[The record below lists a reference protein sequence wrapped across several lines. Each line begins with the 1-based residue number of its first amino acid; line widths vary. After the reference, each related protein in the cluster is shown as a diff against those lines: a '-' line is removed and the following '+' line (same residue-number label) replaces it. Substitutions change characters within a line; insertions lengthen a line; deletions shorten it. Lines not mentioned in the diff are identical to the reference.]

1 MGLCLVIE
9 MSMLD
14 DLYKPDYKS
23 RLSTQVIGRPGSGKS
38 VYLRHTILEFL
49 KRNKDPNYRMI
60 FVCPK
65 HEMILSDKKEHQP
78 IPTDKLE
85 KHLRKNRVAIVYP
98 DIDFLDQEADYIIEL
113 IFAIERENEGFSA
126 TIVIDDSQVFV
137 ESRKSISPAF
147 RRLALTGRSRGIRY
161 VAVAHSVIYQ
171 KDLEGS
177 TSYII
182 MFNLPFKQH
191 WMDSIKRYGFN
202 PEPYVEQLAGT
213 PYSHVWFDVTTT
225 KVRLFPP
232 LEI

>member
-23 RLSTQVIGRPGSGKS
+23 RLSTQVIVRPGSGKS

-98 DIDFLDQEADYIIEL
+98 DIDFLDQEADYIIDL

-191 WMDSIKRYGFN
+191 WTDSIKRYGFN

>member
-1 MGLCLVIE
+1 
-9 MSMLD
+9 MS
-14 DLYKPDYKS
+14 
-23 RLSTQVIGRPGSGKS
+23 
-38 VYLRHTILEFL
+38 
-49 KRNKDPNYRMI
+49 
-60 FVCPK
+60 
-65 HEMILSDKKEHQP
+65 
-78 IPTDKLE
+78 
-85 KHLRKNRVAIVYP
+85 
-98 DIDFLDQEADYIIEL
+98 
-113 IFAIERENEGFSA
+113 IERENEGFSA

-191 WMDSIKRYGFN
+191 WTDSIKRYGFN

-232 LEI
+232 LEIK

>member
-98 DIDFLDQEADYIIEL
+98 DIDFLDQEADYIIDL
-113 IFAIERENEGFSA
+113 LFAIERENEGFSA

-137 ESRKSISPAF
+137 ESRRSISSAF

-191 WMDSIKRYGFN
+191 WTDSIKRYGFN

>member
-1 MGLCLVIE
+1 M
-9 MSMLD
+9 
-14 DLYKPDYKS
+14 S
-23 RLSTQVIGRPGSGKS
+23 RLSDAFKPDGKALTTMVSGRPGSGKS
-38 VYLRHTILEFL
+38 VYLRHTISAFM

-60 FVCPK
+60 IVCPK
-65 HEMILSDKKEHQP
+65 HEMVLSDKKEHRP
-78 IPTDKLE
+78 IPTDQLE

-98 DIDFLDQEADYIIEL
+98 DIDYLDAEADYIIDL
-113 IFAIERENEGFSA
+113 VFAIERENEGFSA

-137 ESRKSISPAF
+137 ESRKSISSAF

-191 WMDSIKRYGFN
+191 WTDSIKRYGFN
-202 PEPYVEQLAGT
+202 PEPYVEQLAST

-232 LEI
+232 IEI

>member
-1 MGLCLVIE
+1 

-23 RLSTQVIGRPGSGKS
+23 KLTTQIVGRPGSGKS
-38 VYLRHTILEFL
+38 FYLKHTILEFM
-49 KRNKDPNYRMI
+49 KRNKDPNYRLI
-60 FVCPK
+60 FICPK
-65 HEMILSDKKEHQP
+65 QEMYFSDEKEHRP
-78 IPTDKLE
+78 ISVTQFE
-85 KHLRKNRVAIVYP
+85 RHIRRNRLSLIYP
-98 DIDFLDQEADYIIEL
+98 DTDALDRQVEKIIDHV
-113 IFAIERENEGFSA
+113 FAIERENEGFSA
-126 TIVIDDSQVFV
+126 TIIIDDSQTFI
-137 ESRKSISPAF
+137 ESKKSISPAF

-161 VAVAHSVIYQ
+161 VAVAHSIIYQ

-191 WMDSIKRYGFN
+191 WNDSIKRYGFD
-202 PEPYVEQLAGT
+202 PEPYVEQLATT

-225 KVRLFPP
+225 KVSLYPP

>member
-98 DIDFLDQEADYIIEL
+98 DIDFLDQEADYIIDL
-113 IFAIERENEGFSA
+113 IFAIERENEGCSA

-191 WMDSIKRYGFN
+191 WTDSIKRYGFN

-213 PYSHVWFDVTTT
+213 PYSHVWFDETTT

>member
-1 MGLCLVIE
+1 

-14 DLYKPDYKS
+14 DLYRPDYKS
-23 RLSTQVIGRPGSGKS
+23 RLTTQVIGRPGSGKS
-38 VYLRHTILEFL
+38 VYLRETISQFM

-65 HEMILSDKKEHQP
+65 HEMIISDKKEEQP
-78 IPTDKLE
+78 ISTEQLE
-85 KHLRKNRVAIVYP
+85 KHLRKNRLAIVYP
-98 DIDFLDQEADYIIEL
+98 DTDYLDAEADYIIDL
-113 IFAIERENEGFSA
+113 LFAIEKENEGFSA

-147 RRLALTGRSRGIRY
+147 RKLALTGRSRGIRY

-177 TSYII
+177 TSFII

-191 WMDSIKRYGFN
+191 WTDSIKRYGFN

-232 LEI
+232 LEIK